1 MAKYRL
7 SKIRGMRTPFMPNH
21 FASFWK
27 ELNRL
32 GYVLDLDSG
41 LIELTSDEDLAK
53 VLDLLNKY
61 HIEAE
66 LSEVTIQLL

>member
-1 MAKYRL
+1 
-7 SKIRGMRTPFMPNH
+7 MPNH

-66 LSEVTIQLL
+66 LSK

>member
-1 MAKYRL
+1 
-7 SKIRGMRTPFMPNH
+7 MRTPFMPNH

-66 LSEVTIQLL
+66 LSK

>member
-21 FASFWK
+21 LASFFE

-53 VLDLLNKY
+53 VLELLNKY
-61 HIEAE
+61 HIEAV
-66 LSEVTIQLL
+66 LSEVTNKL